1 MAKYEEPKSST
12 SPTHA
17 QSISL
22 DQFIE
27 VASAA
32 ALRAVDAHLQRQG
45 PHPEP
50 WHHQPPWIWVGII
63 AAPQLPQNLAQGQLA
78 QGKTAG
84 GTSSGG

>member
-1 MAKYEEPKSST
+1 MAKQEEPKSST
-12 SPTHA
+12 SATHA

-27 VASAA
+27 VASTA

-50 WHHQPPWIWVGII
+50 WRQPPWIWVGII
-63 AAPQLPQNLAQGQLA
+63 AAPQLPQNLAQGQFA
-78 QGKTAG
+78 QGKAVG
-84 GTSSGG
+84 GESSGG